1 MPNTFLRKV
10 SSGIGTSLTSV
21 GSYTVPSATKTT
33 VIGLSVANTT
43 ASNPISVDVSLY
55 NGATDYYIGKNIPV
69 PQGSSVIIIGGDQK
83 VVMEPGDSIRVKS
96 TVASS
101 VDAVMSILEIT

>member
-33 VIGLSVANTT
+33 VIGLSIANTT
-43 ASNPISVDVSLY
+43 GTTPVSVDVSLY
-55 NGATDYYIGKNIPV
+55 NGATDYYIGKGLPV
-69 PQGSSVIIIGGDQK
+69 PQGSSIIVIGGDQK
-83 VVMEPGDSIRVKS
+83 VVMETGDSIRVKS
-96 TVASS
+96 SVAAS
-101 VDAVMSILEIT
+101 VDVVMSILEIT